1 MSLPDLSKL
10 KRFVALVIKFD
21 PQTGY
26 RPIPSIAPRHTNRAL
41 FCMPMWQDVERGI
54 EMRLILDDRDIEQYR
69 NIPGVEVVE
78 GKTAINAKA
87 RQLFKPRYSVAS
99 PELFK
104 ISVERMLTDGRL
116 REDELRPLKPE
127 DQLKVCYEKGALG
140 MRKDEP
146 YQIP

>member
-1 MSLPDLSKL
+1 MSSLSKL
-10 KRFVALVIKFD
+10 KRYVALIIKFD
-21 PQTGY
+21 PFTGE
-26 RPIPSIAPRHTNRAL
+26 RAGGIDVRRDRGL
-41 FCMPMWQDVERGI
+41 FCMPMWQDLEHGI

-78 GKTAINAKA
+78 GKTAINAKV
-87 RQLFKPRYSVAS
+87 RELFKPRYSVLQ

-116 REDELRPLKPE
+116 SEDELKALSPE
-127 DQLKVCYEKGALG
+127 EQLKLCYEKGALG

>member
-1 MSLPDLSKL
+1 MTLPDLSKL

-26 RPIPSIAPRHTNRAL
+26 RPIPGIAPRHTDRAL
-41 FCMPMWQDVERGI
+41 FCMPMWQDLERGI
-54 EMRLILDDRDIEQYR
+54 EMRLVLDDRDIEQYR
-69 NIPGVEVVE
+69 NILGVEVVE
-78 GKTAINAKA
+78 GKTAINAKV
-87 RQLFKPRYSVAS
+87 RELFKPRYSVAQA
-99 PELFK
+99 ELFK